1 MSDTVLVAVLVLMVL
16 ALFYGTFQLGYFTGR
31 LVGLK
36 DEKKLLD
43 EWEASERETL
53 AVWKKG
59 IDDMRDIIK
68 DESEVVE

>member
-16 ALFYGTFQLGYFTGR
+16 ALFYGTYQLGYFTGR

-43 EWEASERETL
+43 EWEASDKEIL
-53 AVWKKG
+53 AAWEKDF
-59 IDDMRDIIK
+59 DDMREIIK